1 MLFLFEKIYIFR
13 FIAYN
18 DNRRDIR
25 RLMHMNNAYP
35 YNYYFTAHTV
45 LTYSSANS
53 ISSISTSEPYDI
65 RIVKP
70 FPSLS
75 DVDLK

>member
-1 MLFLFEKIYIFR
+1 
-13 FIAYN
+13 
-18 DNRRDIR
+18 
-25 RLMHMNNAYP
+25 MNNAYP

-75 DVDLK
+75 DVCLLYTSMAVTGIPIYVNWPISRFILL